1 MCLRILDLR
10 GLGKVP
16 ELTDEQREIVE
27 IVMMNSFTE
36 SRKKCMDDF
45 LAWAREQDKAVVW
58 IHDEVGG
65 PGQEG
70 YKPRVGEYDL
80 AEKEKGLAKCMESHV
95 IGALQV
101 SSNWVPLL
109 EKLKGD
115 PAELRVLHSTGS
127 TESENWYVKLE
138 SLVEALAW
146 IPSIRPKFRQQKV
159 FSQLYGAYARQ
170 GSGVT
175 RRSWQHSE
183 LLQLIHQAARTYKL
197 GEYTSVVVNRLP
209 EGRPLLVHRDKA
221 NLPGT
226 NTWVTSFGPFKG
238 RGGRLWTFSVE
249 G

>member
-16 ELTDEQREIVE
+16 ELTDEQREIVK
-27 IVMMNSFTE
+27 IVMMNSFTA
-36 SRKKCMDDF
+36 SRRKCMDDF

-58 IHDEVGG
+58 IHNEHGG

-70 YKPRVGEYDL
+70 YKPRMGEYDL
-80 AEKEKGLAKCMESHV
+80 AKKEKGLAKCIESHA
-95 IGALQV
+95 IGALQL

-115 PAELRVLHSTGS
+115 LAEWRVLHSVGS
-127 TESENWYVKLE
+127 TENENWYVKLE
-138 SLVEALAW
+138 YT
-146 IPSIRPKFRQQKV
+146 Q
-159 FSQLYGAYARQ
+159 Q

-183 LLQLIHQAARTYKL
+183 LLQLIHQAARTYQL

-209 EGRPLLVHRDKA
+209 EGQPLLVHRDKA

-238 RGGRLWTFSVE
+238 RGGRLWTFRVE
-249 G
+249 GKCAPPAGAAEQLPAQAKGEYRSTYHQW